1 MILTIPTI
9 DIFAGPGGLSE
20 GFHRYSAFRGDH
32 GVSFDIR
39 LSIEKDVAAHRTLK
53 LRAFVRQ
60 FPDGKIPPGYYDYVR
75 AGSEKERA
83 DNYEVLKNTP
93 EWKRAE
99 EEAWNATLGE
109 EPPDAVRHR
118 IRERLGNTK
127 NWVLLGGPPC
137 QAYSLIGRAR
147 RLGGGSDVEEK
158 ARSARETSF
167 FNDEKH
173 NLYREYLRIVAEH
186 QPAVFVMENVK
197 GILSSRM
204 GAGSQERIFPK
215 ILRDLRKPGA
225 ALGNV
230 NGDPRGKNYLIYSF
244 VQKSNNLFSDDI
256 PDDGYLIRSEEYG
269 VPQTRHRVILFG
281 IREDITS
288 DPELLSPDKQPTV
301 RDIIGG
307 LPPLRSAR
315 SGRNPEKGKTD
326 LSPETPENWLA
337 AIRRQVTDE
346 LLNEIRNLPSQGEN
360 DTKTMA
366 EIAERMREISH
377 RNTTDLTTGIGFK
390 EFSLPR
396 CKGNLFRILFKWI
409 EDKRLKGVL
418 QHTARGHMDSDLA
431 RYLYVAIRGEMTGT
445 SPKLNDFPESLIP
458 AHRNARRTEDR
469 KKFGDRFRVQ
479 LYDRPATTITSHLRK
494 DGHYFIHPDPSQCRS
509 LSVREAARIQ
519 TFPDNYYFEGT
530 RGDQYQQVGNAVP
543 PFLALQLAEIIAG
556 VFRNE
561 AQD

>member
-1 MILTIPTI
+1 MTLTIPTI

-20 GFHRYSAFRGDH
+20 GFHRYSAFRGDQ

-39 LSIEKDVAAHRTLK
+39 LSIEKDVAAHQTLK

-60 FPDGKIPPGYYDYVR
+60 FQDGEIPGSYYDYVR
-75 AGSEKERA
+75 ARSATERA
-83 DNYEVLKNTP
+83 VNYEVLKKTR

-109 EPPDAVRHR
+109 ENPVAVHQR
-118 IRERLGNTK
+118 IRERLRNNR

-137 QAYSLIGRAR
+137 QAYSLIGRVR

-158 ARSARETSF
+158 TRSARETSF

-173 NLYREYLRIVAEH
+173 NLYREYLKIVAEH
-186 QPAVFVMENVK
+186 QPAVFVMENVR

-204 GAGSQERIFPK
+204 GAASQERIFPK
-215 ILRDLRKPGA
+215 ILQDLRKPGA
-225 ALGNV
+225 ALGDV
-230 NGDPRGKNYLIYSF
+230 NGDLRGKNYRIYSF
-244 VQKSNNLFSDDI
+244 VQKSDDQFSDDI
-256 PDDGYLIRSEEYG
+256 PDDGYVIRSEEYG
-269 VPQTRHRVILFG
+269 IPQTRHRVILFG

-288 DPELLSPDKQPTV
+288 DPEPLSPDKAPTV
-301 RDIIGG
+301 RDMIEG

-315 SGRNPEKGKTD
+315 SRRNPKSRKTD
-326 LSPETPENWLA
+326 FLPETPENWLA
-337 AIRRQVTDE
+337 AIRSQVTDE
-346 LLNEIRNLPSQGEN
+346 LLNEIRNLPSQGKN
-360 DTKTMA
+360 DTETIA
-366 EIAERMREISH
+366 EIADRMKEISH
-377 RNTTDLTTGIGFK
+377 RNTTDLTTGTGFIK
-390 EFSLPR
+390 CSLPR
-396 CKGNLFRILFKWI
+396 RKGNLFKWM
-409 EDKRLKGVL
+409 EDKRLEGVL

-431 RYLYVAIRGEMTGT
+431 RYLYVAVRGKITGT

-458 AHRNARRTEDR
+458 AHRNAEKTEDR
-469 KKFGDRFRVQ
+469 KKFSDRFRVQ
-479 LYDRPATTITSHLRK
+479 LYDRPATTVTSHLRK

-519 TFPDNYYFEGT
+519 TFPDNYFFEGT

-543 PFLALQLAEIIAG
+543 PFLALQLAEIVAD

-561 AQD
+561 TQN

>member
-1 MILTIPTI
+1 MTLTIPTI

-20 GFHRYSAFRGDH
+20 GFHRYAAFRGNH
-32 GVSFDIR
+32 GISFDIR
-39 LSIEKDVAAHRTLK
+39 LSIEKDVAAHQTLK

-60 FPDGKIPPGYYDYVR
+60 FPDGKIPPSYYDYVR
-75 AGSEKERA
+75 AGSETERA
-83 DNYEVLKNTP
+83 DIYEVMKKTP
-93 EWKRAE
+93 EWKTAE

-109 EPPDAVRHR
+109 ELPDTVHQR
-118 IRERLGNTK
+118 ICERLGENR

-137 QAYSLIGRAR
+137 QAYSLIGRVR

-158 ARSARETSF
+158 TRSARETSF

-186 QPAVFVMENVK
+186 QPAVFVMENVR

-215 ILRDLRKPGA
+215 ILQDLRKPGA
-225 ALGNV
+225 ALGDV
-230 NGDPRGKNYLIYSF
+230 NGNPRGKNYRIYSF
-244 VQKSNNLFSDDI
+244 VKKSGVSFSDDI

-269 VPQTRHRVILFG
+269 VPQKRHRVILFG

-288 DPELLSPDKQPTV
+288 DPELLSPDKAPTV
-301 RDIIGG
+301 RDIIEG

-315 SGRNPEKGKTD
+315 SRRNPKGRKTD
-326 LSPETPENWLA
+326 PRPETPENWLA
-337 AIRRQVTDE
+337 AIRSQVTDE
-346 LLNEIRNLPSQGEN
+346 LLNEIRNLPSQKEN
-360 DTKTMA
+360 DTETMA
-366 EIAERMREISH
+366 EIADRIREISH
-377 RNTTDLTTGIGFK
+377 RNTTDLSTGTGFIK
-390 EFSLPR
+390 CSLPPL
-396 CKGNLFRILFKWI
+396 KGKLLKKWV

-418 QHTARGHMDSDLA
+418 QHTSRSHMDSDLA
-431 RYLYVAIRGEMTGT
+431 RYLYVAVRGEITGT

-458 AHRNARRTEDR
+458 AHRNAEKTEDR

-519 TFPDNYYFEGT
+519 TFPDNYFFEGT

-543 PFLALQLAEIIAG
+543 PFLALQLAEIVAG
-556 VFRNE
+556 VLRIE
-561 AQD
+561 TQD